1 MANKALITD
10 VAKELSNELPDG
22 GAIIGIDLGT
32 KTIGLS
38 VSDRSWRYATP
49 LQTISRGKFKDDSK
63 FLKETIEERKI
74 SAFVV
79 GLPKNMDGSEGSR
92 AQSAR
97 AYAKNLSET
106 FALPSLMWDERWST
120 QSAQNA
126 MIEQEMTRSKR
137 GKRIDS
143 HAAAIILQGA
153 LDALTGN
160 MF

>member
-10 VAKELSNELPDG
+10 VAKELGNELPDG

-49 LQTISRGKFKDDSK
+49 LQTINRGKFKDDSK
-63 FLKETIEERKI
+63 FLKQTIEERKI